1 MTGMRAEILVVALLS
16 LLQWQ
21 QVVVVVVGEQNPGR
35 QDEAAGTA
43 SCGGSGYLG
52 ALIQLMVPCKAAVAP
67 FSPARPSGECC
78 AAVRELGQRCLC
90 LLLAGPPISGADGL
104 MLSRLPAA
112 CAADHLLLFSSC
124 P

>member
-1 MTGMRAEILVVALLS
+1 MTGIRAVTLAVALLS
-16 LLQWQ
+16 LLQVQ
-21 QVVVVVVGEQNPGR
+21 QAVVVGG
-35 QDEAAGTA
+35 QDEVAGTA
-43 SCGGSGYLG
+43 SCGSSSYLG